1 VHDARRV
8 AAGLAQVVGQG
19 PGRLL
24 GGNRVVSAGVWGA
37 LVTAPLFALVGL
49 VLAAVQ
55 GSIAWLAGSAFA
67 AAMTLVL
74 LVLVLKVRRY
84 ERQRLWNGR
93 AGSSARVGPR
103 ALSAEARIDAAVG
116 KPARPVLHDA
126 DNRTPRVTVVVA
138 CYNDAYF
145 LGAALHSVQQQSI
158 SDWQCI
164 VVDDASTDES
174 KDIALLFAE
183 RDSRFS
189 VVVHDRNRG
198 LSAAR
203 NTGLGLSRGT
213 FTMFLD
219 SDDFLYS
226 EALEARLQVVVEG
239 TACVGAYCDWHSV
252 NEDSAYSVQADRAPA
267 RRESVHLMTTGFEV
281 PFIASAPLVRTDVL
295 RAVGGFD
302 ETLST
307 AEDADMWARLLRGG
321 VWLSYAPYVGIAY
334 RQRAGSMVRRS
345 PLGHLDVVTRVTDRL
360 SKPWSTPWPG
370 APSPLDAPLGAY
382 LEDMALLP
390 RRLNFLAMHVAL
402 MGTRGVEER
411 HLPTVESR
419 SLPGY
424 ETLLREQ
431 ADRALRRLGRHSQR
445 EFAVLRDRLLEIAPP
460 HQSPLAALE
469 PPDEAPLRGRVLHP
483 GVRNVDVAALREGE
497 PVFLLAPQSRYHVAE
512 VGPLL
517 EALRRRGI
525 RTEVYLPPEAPATVG
540 RELTAYVDTVYSGD
554 PEGLTGV
561 PLTGAFMLNDWGAN
575 MQALVAAVRAA
586 GGTSFAKVEGVQDFD
601 DVDLNRVRRPYR
613 HADVILAQGQNDV
626 DALTGQEISVVGS
639 TRLERIVAGPEAP
652 ADAEQVLINVNFTYG
667 VLTDK
672 QDEWIWAAVNGAR
685 SAGLDYEISLHP
697 AQKNVPQQAAVLA
710 HISTDP
716 FSHALRRTGVLIS
729 RFSTVL
735 YEAMALGV
743 PAIYLNS
750 HGEKVPT
757 FQNPEGAFVK
767 VTGTDLEEALA
778 EALSWR
784 GSYRSRA
791 EEFFSRQ
798 VDIDPAVPSEERSAA
813 VIAERLAR

>member
-1 VHDARRV
+1 
-8 AAGLAQVVGQG
+8 
-19 PGRLL
+19 
-24 GGNRVVSAGVWGA
+24 
-37 LVTAPLFALVGL
+37 
-49 VLAAVQ
+49 
-55 GSIAWLAGSAFA
+55 
-67 AAMTLVL
+67 
-74 LVLVLKVRRY
+74 
-84 ERQRLWNGR
+84 
-93 AGSSARVGPR
+93 
-103 ALSAEARIDAAVG
+103 
-116 KPARPVLHDA
+116 VLHDA
-126 DNRTPRVTVVVA
+126 GARPPRVTVVVA
-138 CYNDAYF
+138 CYNDAHF
-145 LGAALHSVQQQSI
+145 LGAALHSVQSQSI
-158 SDWQCI
+158 VDWECV

-174 KDIALLFAE
+174 KDVALLFAE
-183 RDSRFS
+183 RDDRFS
-189 VVVHDRNRG
+189 VVVHDQNRG

-203 NTGLGLSRGT
+203 NTGLAVARGSY
-213 FTMFLD
+213 TMFLD

-226 EALEARLQVVVEG
+226 EALEARLQEVVEG
-239 TACVGAYCDWHSV
+239 TACVGAFCDWHSV
-252 NEDSAYSVQADRAPA
+252 SEDTAYSGQADRAPA
-267 RRESVHLMTTGFEV
+267 RRESVHLMTVGFEV
-281 PFIASAPLVRTDVL
+281 PFIASAPLIRTDVL

-360 SKPWSTPWPG
+360 SEPWSEPWPG
-370 APSPLDAPLGAY
+370 APSPLEAPLGLY

-390 RRLNFLAMHVAL
+390 RRLNFLALHLAL
-402 MGTRGVEER
+402 MGSQGIQER
-411 HLPTVESR
+411 HLPTLESR

-424 ETLLREQ
+424 PALVTEQ
-431 ADRALRRLGRHSQR
+431 ADRASRRLGQR
-445 EFAVLRDRLLEIAPP
+445 SHRGFTALRDLLLEIAPP
-460 HQSPLAALE
+460 HQPALPPLQAPQ
-469 PPDEAPLRGRVLHP
+469 PPPVRGRVLHR
-483 GVRNVDVAALREGE
+483 GVRPIDVTALRNGE

-517 EALRRRGI
+517 EALRGRGV

-540 RELTAYVDTVYSGD
+540 RELTAYVDSVFTGD
-554 PEGLTGV
+554 PEALRGA

-575 MQALVAAVRAA
+575 MQAIIAAVRAA
-586 GGTSFAKVEGVQDFD
+586 GGTSFAKVEGVQDFA
-601 DVDLNRVRRPYR
+601 DVDLNRVRRPYQ

-626 DALTGQEISVVGS
+626 DALPGQDVRVVGS
-639 TRLERIVAGPEAP
+639 TRLERIWAGPGPAP
-652 ADAEQVLINVNFTYG
+652 DAEQVLINFNFTYG

-710 HISTDP
+710 HVSADP
-716 FSHALRRTGVLIS
+716 FSHALRRSGVLIS

-757 FQNPEGAFVK
+757 FQNPDGAFLK
-767 VTGTDLEEALA
+767 VTGTDLREALT

-784 GSYRSRA
+784 TTYRERA
-791 EEFFSRQ
+791 ERFFAKQ
-798 VDIDPAVPSEERSAA
+798 VDIDPGMPSEERTAA
-813 VIAERLAR
+813 VIVERLGP